1 MRITELAKLV
11 GASTDEIRW
20 LERRSYVQPTWVS
33 IGKRTVRD
41 YPEPEVRK
49 IELIFRYRREGFEHY
64 AAYARAVK
72 DLEEPR
78 LI

>member
-1 MRITELAKLV
+1 M
-11 GASTDEIRW
+11 
-20 LERRSYVQPTWVS
+20 QPTWVS